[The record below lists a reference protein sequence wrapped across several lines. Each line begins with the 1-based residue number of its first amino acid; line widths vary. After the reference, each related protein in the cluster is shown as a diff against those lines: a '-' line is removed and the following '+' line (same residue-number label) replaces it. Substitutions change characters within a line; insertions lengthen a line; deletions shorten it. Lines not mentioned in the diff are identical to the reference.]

1 MRLKKP
7 FVFAVLLALVALVAL
22 APAASAQTSGA
33 NLSGRVEDPE
43 GAALPGVTVTA
54 RNNDTGLDRVTV
66 SSSDGGFSL
75 PSLPVGL
82 YTVTAELSGF
92 ATVTIEEVRLNVAT
106 TRTIEIEMSTA
117 SVEETITVMDEA
129 PLVQTTPSIGTVVS
143 EEQLEN
149 LPLNGRQFANLAILA
164 PGTSLAYNSD
174 PTKPGQLT
182 VALNGGIGRNVN
194 YVIDGGDNT
203 DDTIGGAL
211 QNFNLESVAEF
222 NIQTQQ
228 YKAEYGR
235 STGGVLTVVTKTG
248 TNELEGSAWGFFRD
262 DSLATK
268 TETEKQTG
276 GEKQPYER
284 QQYGLA
290 LGGPIVRDR
299 IHFFATYEKTERE
312 QSYTVDSDPD
322 GSDELPPIFPDL
334 QGRSFP
340 IPFEDDLG
348 TAKVTFDISPQQY
361 LQVRYGFQENSDK
374 YGAGPPAAPDS
385 LGTIT
390 NEYSS
395 LLAGHTLQF
404 SSDTLNEFVF
414 QYTQFDNL
422 ISADSDTP
430 SIYFPSGIHSGQNI
444 NTPQS
449 THQTKYQYKDD
460 LSFSRTLGGRTH
472 QLKVGFNYI
481 HEPELGGDFSTG
493 LAGQFVRKEDSA
505 NSPITDITFFGGF
518 FGESTP
524 VDQYSGYVQDDI
536 YWNDRLTLNLGLRYD
551 YWEGFDLDQ
560 RSNPIWQHL
569 STQTRYNEYYLRDFQ
584 GGSGGVLEND
594 DDNLG
599 PRLGFTYDVK
609 GDGRQLLRGGWGI
622 YYDFPYTN
630 ATILF
635 PSAAVQSNYG
645 VVYNHNN
652 QDGIRNADGTLFQPG
667 QPLPPNQLPAADIP
681 PPNEVASPTLATPY
695 AAQASLGYSWQATSW
710 LGLNFEAVRI
720 NYRDIPYRFR
730 ANPIDPATGNR
741 RFPFANFRLWY
752 GDGQANY
759 SGVNLS
765 ARARLSDKLEMQA
778 FYTYSEATGNILA
791 GADEFRLTDA
801 GHQADLGGGRRDVS
815 ANPLDPQ
822 CSKCFGPLNTDA
834 RNRITLSAVYRA
846 PLGINVS
853 GMFRYRSALPYSA
866 FEYRDLDGA
875 GPNPP
880 QPVDL
885 NGDGF
890 AYDFR
895 GGQGVNTERGAS
907 FSQLDLR
914 LSKEF
919 TFGDRFGVEL
929 IGEMFNVF
937 NEENPTAFN
946 ALGQPSAF
954 AGDPLQGEQQL
965 AQLGVRFSF

>member
-1 MRLKKP
+1 MSLKKP
-7 FVFAVLLALVALVAL
+7 FAAVLLALVVLAAIATL
-22 APAASAQTSGA
+22 APAANAQTSGA
-33 NLSGRVEDPE
+33 NLSGRIQDPE

-66 SSSDGGFSL
+66 SGSDGGFSL
-75 PSLPVGL
+75 PSLPIGL

-248 TNELEGSAWGFFRD
+248 TNNFEGSAWGFFRD
-262 DSLATK
+262 DSLATR
-268 TETEKQTG
+268 TTSEELAGTG
-276 GEKQPYER
+276 KQPLER
-284 QQYGLA
+284 QQYGVA

-299 IHFFATYEKTERE
+299 AHFFATFEKTDRDTF
-312 QSYTVDSDPD
+312 YTVNTDPD
-322 GSDELPPIFPDL
+322 GDGPEGPTFPDL
-334 QGRSFP
+334 QGRSFAT
-340 IPFEDDLG
+340 PFADELG
-348 TAKVTFDISPQQY
+348 TAKMTLDISPKQY

-374 YGAGPPAAPDS
+374 YGASPLAAPDS
-385 LGTIT
+385 LGTIG

-395 LLAGHTLQF
+395 VLASHTLQF
-404 SSDTLNEFVF
+404 SSDTLNEALF
-414 QYTQFDNL
+414 QYTKFENL
-422 ISADSDTP
+422 ISADSDAANV
-430 SIYFPSGIHSGQNI
+430 YFPSGAHQGQNI

-449 THQTKYQYKDD
+449 TNQTKYQYKDD
-460 LSFSRTLGGRTH
+460 LSFTRTLGGRTH
-472 QLKVGFNYI
+472 QFKVGANYI
-481 HEPELGGDFSTG
+481 HEPVLGGDFSTG
-493 LAGQFVRKEDSA
+493 LSGRFALNGNTPDAPVTNIQ
-505 NSPITDITFFGGF
+505 IFGGF
-518 FGESTP
+518 FGMSTP

-569 STQTRYNEYYLRDFQ
+569 STQTRYNEAYLRDFQ
-584 GGSGGVLEND
+584 GGNGGQLEND

-599 PRLGFTYDVK
+599 PRLGLTYDVT

-645 VVYNHNN
+645 VIFLHDNPG
-652 QDGIRNADGTLFQPG
+652 GIRNPDGSLFRPG
-667 QPLPPNQLPAADIP
+667 QPLPPNQLPAADVP

-695 AAQASLGYSWQATSW
+695 AAQGSLGYSWQATNW
-710 LGLNFEAVRI
+710 LGLNIEAVRI

-730 ANPIDPATGNR
+730 ANPTDPATGAR

-759 SGVNLS
+759 TGVNLS
-765 ARARLSDKLEMQA
+765 ARARISDKLEMQA
-778 FYTYSEATGNILA
+778 FYTYSEATGNVLA
-791 GADEFRLTDA
+791 GADEFRLTDR
-801 GHQADLGGGRRDVS
+801 GHQADVGGARGDVS

-846 PLGINVS
+846 PFGINVS

-866 FEYRDLDGA
+866 FAYAPNADGDLV
-875 GPNPP
+875 
-880 QPVDL
+880 PVDL

-890 AYDFR
+890 AYDFP

-919 TFGDRFGVEL
+919 TFANQFGVEL
-929 IGEMFNVF
+929 IGEVFNVF
-937 NEENPTAFN
+937 NEENPTGFN
-946 ALGQPSAF
+946 ALGEPSTF
-954 AGDPLQGEQQL
+954 AGDPLQGEQRL

>member
-1 MRLKKP
+1 MSFKKP
-7 FVFAVLLALVALVAL
+7 FALAAALALMAL
-22 APAASAQTSGA
+22 AILAPVASAQTSGA
-33 NLSGRVEDPE
+33 SLVGHIKDKD

-54 RNNDTGLDRVTV
+54 KNNDTGLDRVTV
-66 SSSDGGFSL
+66 SDADGTFSL

-106 TRTIEIEMSTA
+106 TRTLEVEMSSA
-117 SVEETITVMDEA
+117 SVEEQITVVDEA

-248 TNELEGSAWGFFRD
+248 TNEFAGSVWGFFRD
-262 DSLATK
+262 DSLSTRTTSEELVGAD
-268 TETEKQTG
+268 
-276 GEKQPYER
+276 KQPLER
-284 QQYGLA
+284 KQYGLA
-290 LGGPIVRDR
+290 VGGPIVRDR
-299 IHFFATYEKTERE
+299 AHFFATYEKTDRE
-312 QSYTVDSDPD
+312 TFYTVNSDPD
-322 GSDELPPIFPDL
+322 GGGPLAPIFPDL
-334 QGRSFP
+334 QGQSFAT
-340 IPFEDDLG
+340 PFTDELG
-348 TAKVTFDISPQQY
+348 TAKVTFDISPKQY

-374 YGAGPPAAPDS
+374 YGASPLAAPDS
-385 LGTIT
+385 LGTIG

-395 LLAGHTLQF
+395 ILAGHTLQF
-404 SSDTLNEFVF
+404 SADTLNEFLF
-414 QYTQFDNL
+414 QYTKFENL
-422 ISADSDTP
+422 ITADSNSP
-430 SIYFPSGIHSGQNI
+430 NIYFPSGVHQGQNI

-449 THQTKYQYKDD
+449 TNQTKYQYRDD

-472 QLKVGFNYI
+472 QMKLGANYI
-481 HEPELGGDFSTG
+481 HEPVLGGDFSTG
-493 LAGQFVRKEDSA
+493 LSGQYARGDDLA
-505 NSPITDITFFGGF
+505 NAPITDITFFGGF
-518 FGESTP
+518 FGDDTP
-524 VDQYSGYVQDDI
+524 VDQYSVYAQDDI
-536 YWNDRLTLNLGLRYD
+536 YWNDRLTLNLGVRYD
-551 YWEGFDLDQ
+551 YWDGFDLDQ

-569 STQTRYNEYYLRDFQ
+569 STQTRFNEYYLNDFD
-584 GGSGGVLEND
+584 GGKGGVLEND
-594 DDNLG
+594 DNNIG
-599 PRLGFTYDVK
+599 PRLGFTYDLK

-645 VVYNHNN
+645 VTYNHHNDAGIKN
-652 QDGIRNADGTLFQPG
+652 PDGSFFQPG
-667 QPLPPNQLPAADIP
+667 QPLPPNQLPAAEIP

-695 AAQASLGYSWQATSW
+695 AAQGSLGYSWQATNW
-710 LGLNFEAVRI
+710 LGLNIEAVRI

-730 ANPIDPATGNR
+730 ANPFNDANANGVQDATETR
-741 RFPFANFRLWY
+741 RFPFGPFRLWY
-752 GDGQANY
+752 GEGQANY
-759 SGVNLS
+759 QGINLS
-765 ARARLSDKLEMQA
+765 ARARLNDKLEMQA
-778 FYTYSEATGNILA
+778 FYTYSEATGNVLA
-791 GADEFRLTDA
+791 GADEFRITD
-801 GHQADLGGGRRDVS
+801 GGAQIDMGGPRRDVS

-834 RNRITLSAVYRA
+834 NNRVTLSAVYRA
-846 PLGINVS
+846 PLGINLS
-853 GMFRYRSALPYSA
+853 GMYRYRSALPYTVFA
-866 FEYRDLDGA
+866 A
-875 GPNPP
+875 
-880 QPVDL
+880 QDL

-890 AYDFR
+890 LYDFP
-895 GGQGVNTERGAS
+895 GGQGVNTERGDS

-914 LSKEF
+914 ISKEF
-919 TFGDRFGVEL
+919 TFANDFGLEL
-929 IGEMFNVF
+929 IGEVFNVF
-937 NEENPTAFN
+937 NEENPAVFN
-946 ALGQPSAF
+946 RFGVPSAY
-954 AGDPLQGEQQL
+954 AGDPLQGEQRL
-965 AQLGVRFSF
+965 AQLGVRFRF

>member
-1 MRLKKP
+1 MSLKKP
-7 FVFAVLLALVALVAL
+7 FAAVLLGLVVLAATL
-22 APAASAQTSGA
+22 APAANAQTSGA
-33 NLSGRVEDPE
+33 NLSGRVQDAE

-54 RNNDTGLDRVTV
+54 RNNDTGLDRVAV
-66 SSSDGGFSL
+66 SGSDGGFTL
-75 PSLPVGL
+75 PSLPIGR

-106 TRTIEIEMSTA
+106 TRSLEIEMSSA
-117 SVEETITVMDEA
+117 SVEEQITVVDEA

-149 LPLNGRQFANLAILA
+149 LPLNGRQFANLAVLA
-164 PGTSLAYNSD
+164 PGTGLSYNSD

-182 VALNGGIGRNVN
+182 VAVNGGIGRNVN

-248 TNELEGSAWGFFRD
+248 TNNFEGSAWGYFRD
-262 DSLATK
+262 DSLATR
-268 TETEKQTG
+268 TTSEELAG
-276 GEKQPYER
+276 VDKQPLER

-290 LGGPIVRDR
+290 VGGPIVRDR
-299 IHFFATYEKTERE
+299 AHFFATIEQTDRE
-312 QSYTVDSDPD
+312 TVYTVNTGGILPSLD
-322 GSDELPPIFPDL
+322 GTSV
-334 QGRSFP
+334 P
-340 IPFEDDLG
+340 IPFEDQLG
-348 TAKVTFDISPQQY
+348 TAKMTVDISPAQY

-374 YGAGPPAAPDS
+374 YGPSPLAAPDS
-385 LGTIT
+385 LGTIS

-395 LLAGHTLQF
+395 VLASHTLQF
-404 SSDTLNEFVF
+404 GADTLNEFLF
-414 QYTQFDNL
+414 QYTKFENL
-422 ISADSDTP
+422 ITADSNAP
-430 SIYFPSGIHSGQNI
+430 NVYFPSGVHFGQNI

-449 THQTKYQYKDD
+449 TNQTKYQYRDD
-460 LSFSRTLGGRTH
+460 LSFSRTLGGRMH
-472 QLKVGFNYI
+472 QLKAGLNYI
-481 HEPELGGDFSTG
+481 HEPVLGGDFSTG
-493 LAGQFVRKEDSA
+493 LSGQFALKEDRLG
-505 NSPITDITFFGGF
+505 SPVTDITVFGGF

-524 VDQYSGYVQDDI
+524 VDQYSGYIQDDI

-569 STQTRYNEYYLRDFQ
+569 STQTRFTEYYLRDFQ
-584 GGSGGVLEND
+584 GGGGGQLEND
-594 DDNLG
+594 DDNIG
-599 PRLGFTYDVK
+599 PRLGFTYDLK

-645 VVYNHNN
+645 VVYNNHND
-652 QDGIRNADGTLFQPG
+652 QGIKNPDGTFFQPG

-695 AAQASLGYSWQATSW
+695 AAQGSLGYSWQATNW
-710 LGLNFEAVRI
+710 LGINVEAVRI

-730 ANPIDPATGNR
+730 ANPFNDANRNGVQDPTETR
-741 RFPFANFRLWY
+741 RFPFGNFRLWY

-759 SGVNLS
+759 TGLNLS
-765 ARARLSDKLEMQA
+765 ARARLTDKLELQS
-778 FYTYSEATGNILA
+778 FYTYSETTGNVLA

-801 GHQADLGGGRRDVS
+801 GHQSDLGGARRDVS
-815 ANPLDPQ
+815 PNPLDPQ

-834 RNRITLSAVYRA
+834 RHRFTLSAVYRA

-853 GMFRYRSALPYSA
+853 GMFRYRSARPYSV
-866 FEYRDLDGA
+866 FSTT
-875 GPNPP
+875 
-880 QPVDL
+880 DL

-890 AYDFR
+890 PYDFE
-895 GGQGVNTERGAS
+895 GGTGVNTERGAS

-919 TFGDRFGVEL
+919 TFANQFGFEL
-929 IGEMFNVF
+929 IGEVFNVF

-946 ALGQPSAF
+946 RLGAPSAY
-954 AGDPLQGEQQL
+954 AGDPLQGEQRL

>member
-1 MRLKKP
+1 MSLRQP
-7 FVFAVLLALVALVAL
+7 SAVRRVAFAALIALAAITAVVAL
-22 APAASAQTSGA
+22 APAASAQTAGA
-33 NLSGRVEDPE
+33 SLVGHIKDKD
-43 GAALPGVTVTA
+43 GAPLPGVTVTA

-66 SSSDGGFSL
+66 SGGDGTFTL
-75 PSLPVGL
+75 PSLPIGV

-92 ATVTIEEVRLNVAT
+92 ATVTVEEVRLNVAT

-117 SVEETITVMDEA
+117 TVEEQITVVDEA

-149 LPLNGRQFANLAILA
+149 LPLNGRQFANLAVLA
-164 PGTSLAYNSD
+164 PGTTLAYNAD

-248 TNELEGSAWGFFRD
+248 TNEFEGSLWGFFRD
-262 DSLATK
+262 DSLAAK
-268 TETEKQTG
+268 TETEKRQG
-276 GEKQPYER
+276 IDKQPYER
-284 QQYGLA
+284 QQYGIA
-290 LGGPIVRDR
+290 VGGPIVRDR
-299 IHFFATYEKTERE
+299 AHFFATYEQTDRE
-312 QSYTVDSDPD
+312 QAYTVNTGGLLAED
-322 GSDELPPIFPDL
+322 GQSIPL
-334 QGRSFP
+334 
-340 IPFEDDLG
+340 PFEDKLG
-348 TAKVTFDISPQQY
+348 TAKVTFDISPKQY

-374 YGAGPPAAPDS
+374 YGASPLVAPDF
-385 LGTIT
+385 LGTVS

-395 LLAGHTLQF
+395 VLAGHTLQF
-404 SSDTLNEFVF
+404 SSDTLNEFLF
-414 QYTQFDNL
+414 QYTKFDNL
-422 ISADSDTP
+422 ISADSDNPT
-430 SIYFPSGIHSGQNI
+430 IYFPSGVFRGQNI

-449 THQTKYQYKDD
+449 THQVKYQYKDD

-472 QLKVGFNYI
+472 QLKVGVNYI
-481 HEPELGGDFSTG
+481 HEPTLGGDFSTG
-493 LAGQFVRKEDSA
+493 LNGQFALLEDRLG
-505 NSPITDITFFGGF
+505 SPVTDITIFGGF
-518 FGESTP
+518 FGEQTP
-524 VDQYSGYVQDDI
+524 IDQYSAYVQDDI
-536 YWNDRLTLNLGLRYD
+536 YWNDRLTFNVGLRYD

-569 STQTRYNEYYLRDFQ
+569 STQTRFNEYYLRDFQ
-584 GGSGGVLEND
+584 GGRGGVLEND
-594 DDNLG
+594 DNNWG
-599 PRLGFTYDVK
+599 PRLGFSYDVK

-635 PSAAVQSNYG
+635 PTAAVQSNYG
-645 VVYNHNN
+645 VVYRHSNPT
-652 QDGIRNADGTLFQPG
+652 GIRNPNGTFFQPG

-695 AAQASLGYSWQATSW
+695 AAQGSLGYSWQVNNW
-710 LGLNFEAVRI
+710 LGLNVEAVRI

-730 ANPIDPATGNR
+730 ANPIINTATGQR
-741 RFPFANFRLWY
+741 RFPFASFRMWY
-752 GDGQANY
+752 GEGQADY
-759 SGVNLS
+759 QGVNLS
-765 ARARLSDKLEMQA
+765 ARARVSDKLELQG
-778 FYTYSEATGNILA
+778 FYTYSEATGNVLA

-801 GHQADLGGGRRDVS
+801 GHQADMGGARRDVS

-834 RNRITLSAVYRA
+834 RHRVTLSTVYRA
-846 PLGINVS
+846 PWGINVA
-853 GMFRYRSALPYSA
+853 GMLRYRSALPYTEFVA
-866 FEYRDLDGA
+866 A
-875 GPNPP
+875 
-880 QPVDL
+880 DL

-890 AYDFR
+890 LYDFP
-895 GGQGVNTERGAS
+895 GAQGVNTERGDS
-907 FSQLDLR
+907 FSQLDIR

-919 TFGDRFGVEL
+919 SFANDLAFEVIAEV
-929 IGEMFNVF
+929 FNVL
-937 NEENPTAFN
+937 NEENPAHFN
-946 ALGQPSAF
+946 RFGEPSNF

-965 AQLGVRFSF
+965 TQLGVRFRF